1 MKKLIIILIAVA
13 TIGLSGCEKWLDI
26 NKNPNDATRANPDL
40 ILPGVLKTWGADVQ
54 NLTQLYGAWMG
65 YWYHAGGWSGWY
77 SEKKYEITASYL
89 NRFDYYPGQLTDTR
103 FIRLNSGDNVMY
115 PAITDVVDAW
125 YYSRLIDLYGDVP
138 YSEACQP
145 ELTLTPK
152 YDDAET
158 IWLDLID
165 RLDNA
170 ITVFNNAVNAA
181 DHATN
186 PIYSFKPASDIVF
199 SGDFTKWKQFANTL
213 KLRLVMRLTN
223 VRTAAE
229 LKGMMD
235 NTVAHG
241 FITANVSVNP
251 GYSSSDGKTNPWWN
265 TFGKSFSG
273 TVQTS
278 NTQYVLN
285 RYFHEKMAALADP
298 RLEKYFFAPASAS
311 PAGTLISRV
320 LGVDGDLVTQP
331 NSTTAANYSWLF
343 IAANATVTSGRVNS
357 GDGALDRAVIMI
369 GPEAY
374 FLQAEAAAR
383 GIITTG
389 MTAQAAYE
397 AGITASMTAS
407 KVASADIDPYLTSVN
422 VAWNTAWSAT
432 EQIKRI
438 IDQKYIANYFLNHF
452 ESFCDYRRTGYPNPM
467 HPTFTNDAA
476 LDPLREMLSYYPGG
490 LIRRQIPRLFPYP
503 QAEININND
512 ATMAAINAQISK
524 NGVTFNTT
532 SYPFDARTFWDT
544 APKTIGYDY

>member
-1 MKKLIIILIAVA
+1 
-13 TIGLSGCEKWLDI
+13 
-26 NKNPNDATRANPDL
+26 
-40 ILPGVLKTWGADVQ
+40 
-54 NLTQLYGAWMG
+54 
-65 YWYHAGGWSGWY
+65 
-77 SEKKYEITASYL
+77 
-89 NRFDYYPGQLTDTR
+89 
-103 FIRLNSGDNVMY
+103 
-115 PAITDVVDAW
+115 
-125 YYSRLIDLYGDVP
+125 
-138 YSEACQP
+138 
-145 ELTLTPK
+145 
-152 YDDAET
+152 
-158 IWLDLID
+158 
-165 RLDNA
+165 
-170 ITVFNNAVNAA
+170 
-181 DHATN
+181 
-186 PIYSFKPASDIVF
+186 
-199 SGDFTKWKQFANTL
+199 
-213 KLRLVMRLTN
+213 MRLTN

-229 LKGMMD
+229 LKAMMD

-241 FITANVSVNP
+241 FITANVTVNP

-265 TFGKSFSG
+265 TFGKNFSG

-298 RLEKYFFAPASAS
+298 RLEKYFFAPASAQ

-343 IAANATVTSGRVNS
+343 IASNAAVVSRVNT

-369 GPEAY
+369 GSESQ

-383 GIITTG
+383 GIITTV
-389 MTAQAAYE
+389 TAQAAYE

-407 KVASADIDPYLTSVN
+407 KVASADITPYLTSVN
-422 VAWNTAWSAT
+422 VAWNTGWSLT
-432 EQIKRI
+432 EQVRRI

-467 HPTFTNDAA
+467 HPTFTNDPA

-503 QAEININND
+503 QAEININED